1 LIFYR
6 NHLKNDYY
14 YKIEIMAVQ
23 CKTTCLR
30 SSIKISI
37 AL

>member
-1 LIFYR
+1 
-6 NHLKNDYY
+6 
-14 YKIEIMAVQ
+14 MAVQ